1 MCGHFYMRNEWTTLS
16 KLNLKG
22 NINIKELFDTFGVIC
37 IQRYKISVYVFL
49 KIIFNYLLFSH
60 YVVVFNKTLYMKR
73 LVIF

>member
-1 MCGHFYMRNEWTTLS
+1 MNYI
-16 KLNLKG
+16 KQLNLKG
-22 NINIKELFDTFGVIC
+22 NINIRKELFDTFGVIC

-60 YVVVFNKTLYMKR
+60 YAVVFNKTLYMKR